1 MEKNL
6 ETVEQPQVVN
16 SLRLV
21 ISPLQKMEAIKF
33 NYEELKGGLTA
44 SLEKYQNLVYTPENI
59 KEAKDD
65 RATLNALKKSL
76 NDEKIKIKKEFMV
89 PYDDFE
95 AKIKELI
102 ELVDK
107 PASEIDK
114 QVKVFEEQE
123 KAKKRETIKTIYSE
137 NIGAYAE
144 LISLEKLYDPRWEN
158 KTYKET
164 DITKEI
170 QDVVKKA
177 DNDIKVIE
185 DLKSEFE
192 FQIKDT
198 YFKTLDLGQALIENQ
213 RLEKQKELQEQLAK
227 PQTTEVKVDPVN
239 SIDGSTDETRYNVGV
254 PNVDALDAMRYAVG
268 VDTSNK
274 EPKQEEQEMCS
285 VVFRVN
291 CTPEQLKALGEYMK
305 ANGIEYGRA

>member
-6 ETVEQPQVVN
+6 ETIEQPQVTN
-16 SLRLV
+16 SLKLV

-33 NYEELKGGLTA
+33 NYEELKGGLIA
-44 SLEKYQNLVYTPENI
+44 SLQKYSNLVYTDDNI

-65 RATLNALKKSL
+65 RAVLNALKKSL
-76 NDEKIKIKKEFMV
+76 NDEKIKIKKEFEV
-89 PYDDFE
+89 PYKDFE
-95 AKIKELI
+95 NKIKELI

-114 QVKVFEEQE
+114 QVKAYEEKE
-123 KAKKRETIKTIYSE
+123 KAKKRETINTIYSE
-137 NIGAYAE
+137 NIGSYAE
-144 LISLEKLYDPRWEN
+144 LIPLEKLYDSRWEN

-177 DNDIKVIE
+177 DNEIKIIE

-198 YFKTLDLGQALIENQ
+198 YFSTLDLGQALVEKQ

-227 PQTTEVKVDPVN
+227 PKQVEIAVDKVENVVN
-239 SIDGSTDETRYNVGV
+239 D
-254 PNVDALDAMRYAVG
+254 DAVDAMRYAVETA
-268 VDTSNK
+268 TSV
-274 EPKQEEQEMCS
+274 EESKQEEQEMCS

-291 CTPEQLKALGEYMK
+291 CTPEQLKALGEFMRT
-305 ANGIEYGRA
+305 NGIEYGRA

>member
-76 NDEKIKIKKEFMV
+76 NDEKIKIKKEFEV
-89 PYDDFE
+89 PYKDFE
-95 AKIKELI
+95 DKIKELI

-123 KAKKRETIKTIYSE
+123 KAKKREAIKTIYSE

-177 DNDIKVIE
+177 DSDLKVIM

-239 SIDGSTDETRYNVGV
+239 SID
-254 PNVDALDAMRYAVG
+254 VDAADAMRYAVG
-268 VDTSNK
+268 NIAGVDTSN
-274 EPKQEEQEMCS
+274 EESNQVEEKMVS
-285 VVFRVN
+285 VAFRVE
-291 CTPEQLKALGEYMK
+291 CTESQLKALGEYMK
-305 ANGIEYGRA
+305 ANGIKYGRA

>member
-76 NDEKIKIKKEFMV
+76 NDEKIKIKKEFEV
-89 PYDDFE
+89 PYKDFE
-95 AKIKELI
+95 DKIKELI

-123 KAKKRETIKTIYSE
+123 KAKKREVINTIYSE

-164 DITKEI
+164 DIVKEI

-177 DNDIKVIE
+177 DSDLKVIM

-198 YFKTLDLGQALIENQ
+198 YFKTLDLGQALVEKQ

-227 PQTTEVKVDPVN
+227 PQMEEVKVEPVN
-239 SIDGSTDETRYNVGV
+239 SID
-254 PNVDALDAMRYAVG
+254 VDAADAMRYAIGNIAG
-268 VDTSNK
+268 VDTSN
-274 EPKQEEQEMCS
+274 EESNQVEEKMVS
-285 VVFRVN
+285 VAFRVE
-291 CTPEQLKALGEYMK
+291 CTESQLKALGEYMK
-305 ANGIEYGRA
+305 ANGIKYGRA

>member
-76 NDEKIKIKKEFMV
+76 NDEKIKIKKEFEV
-89 PYDDFE
+89 PYKDFE
-95 AKIKELI
+95 DKIKELI

-123 KAKKRETIKTIYSE
+123 KAKKREVINTIYSE

-170 QDVVKKA
+170 QDIVKKA
-177 DNDIKVIE
+177 DSDLKVIM

-239 SIDGSTDETRYNVGV
+239 SID
-254 PNVDALDAMRYAVG
+254 VDAADAMRYAIGNISG
-268 VDTSNK
+268 VDTSN
-274 EPKQEEQEMCS
+274 EESKQEEQEMCS

>member
-114 QVKVFEEQE
+114 QVKVFEEQK
-123 KAKKRETIKTIYSE
+123 KAKKREAIKTIYSE

-177 DNDIKVIE
+177 DSDLKVIV

-239 SIDGSTDETRYNVGV
+239 SID
-254 PNVDALDAMRYAVG
+254 VDAADAMRYAIG
-268 VDTSNK
+268 VDTSN
-274 EPKQEEQEMCS
+274 EESTQVESTPEKLVS
-285 VVFRVN
+285 VTFKVE
-291 CTPEQLKALGEYMK
+291 CTPEKLTALGEYMK
-305 ANGIEYGRA
+305 ANGIKYGRA

>member
-44 SLEKYQNLVYTPENI
+44 SLERYQNLVYTPENI

-76 NDEKIKIKKEFMV
+76 NDEKIKIKKEFEV
-89 PYDDFE
+89 PYKDFE
-95 AKIKELI
+95 DKIKELI

-123 KAKKRETIKTIYSE
+123 KAKKREVINTIYSE

-177 DNDIKVIE
+177 DSDLKVIM

-198 YFKTLDLGQALIENQ
+198 YFKTLDLGQALVEKQ
-213 RLEKQKELQEQLAK
+213 RLEKQKELQEQLATPK
-227 PQTTEVKVDPVN
+227 QIEVVVDNVAKTTIGDD
-239 SIDGSTDETRYNVGV
+239 S
-254 PNVDALDAMRYAVG
+254 VDAMEYAVGGVIG
-268 VDTSNK
+268 VDTSN
-274 EPKQEEQEMCS
+274 EESNQVEEKMVS
-285 VVFRVN
+285 VAFRVE
-291 CTPEQLKALGEYMK
+291 CTESQLKALGEYMK
-305 ANGIEYGRA
+305 ANGIKYGRA

>member
-123 KAKKRETIKTIYSE
+123 KAKKREAIKTIYSE

-177 DNDIKVIE
+177 DSDLKVIV

-239 SIDGSTDETRYNVGV
+239 SID
-254 PNVDALDAMRYAVG
+254 VDAADAMRYAIG
-268 VDTSNK
+268 VDTSN
-274 EPKQEEQEMCS
+274 EESTQVESTPEKLAS
-285 VVFRVN
+285 VTFKVE
-291 CTPEQLKALGEYMK
+291 CTPEKLTALGEYMK
-305 ANGIEYGRA
+305 ANGIKYGRA

>member
-123 KAKKRETIKTIYSE
+123 KAKKREAIKTIYSE

-177 DNDIKVIE
+177 DSDLKVIM

-239 SIDGSTDETRYNVGV
+239 SID
-254 PNVDALDAMRYAVG
+254 VDAADAMRYAVG
-268 VDTSNK
+268 NIAGVDTSN
-274 EPKQEEQEMCS
+274 EESNQVEEKMVS
-285 VVFRVN
+285 VAFRVE
-291 CTPEQLKALGEYMK
+291 CTESQLKALGEYMK
-305 ANGIEYGRA
+305 ANGIKYGRA

>member
-76 NDEKIKIKKEFMV
+76 NDEKIKIKKEFEV
-89 PYDDFE
+89 PYKDFE
-95 AKIKELI
+95 DKIKELI

-123 KAKKRETIKTIYSE
+123 KAKKREVINTIYSE

-177 DNDIKVIE
+177 DSDLKVIM

-198 YFKTLDLGQALIENQ
+198 YFKTLDLGQALVEKQ
-213 RLEKQKELQEQLAK
+213 RLEKQKELQEQLATPK
-227 PQTTEVKVDPVN
+227 QTDIVVDNVAKTTIGDD
-239 SIDGSTDETRYNVGV
+239 SID
-254 PNVDALDAMRYAVG
+254 AMEYAVGGVIG
-268 VDTSNK
+268 VDTSN
-274 EPKQEEQEMCS
+274 EESNQVEEKMVS
-285 VVFRVN
+285 VAFRVE
-291 CTPEQLKALGEYMK
+291 CTESQLKALGEYMK
-305 ANGIEYGRA
+305 ANGIKYGRA

>member
-123 KAKKRETIKTIYSE
+123 KAKKREVINTIYSE

-177 DNDIKVIE
+177 DSDLKVIM

-198 YFKTLDLGQALIENQ
+198 YFKTLDLGQALVEKQ
-213 RLEKQKELQEQLAK
+213 RLEKQKELQEQLATPK
-227 PQTTEVKVDPVN
+227 QTDIVVDNVAKTTIGDD
-239 SIDGSTDETRYNVGV
+239 SID
-254 PNVDALDAMRYAVG
+254 AMEYAVGGVIG
-268 VDTSNK
+268 VDTSN
-274 EPKQEEQEMCS
+274 EESNQVEEKMVS
-285 VVFRVN
+285 VAFRVE
-291 CTPEQLKALGEYMK
+291 CTESQLKALGEYMK
-305 ANGIEYGRA
+305 ANGIKYGRA